1 MEKYKILDLF
11 SGLGG
16 FSLGLERTGHFE
28 TVAFCDNNQYSK
40 LILDKHWKGVKIYD
54 DVREISKEKFR
65 EDGIEFPDIITGGF
79 PCQPF
84 SVAGK
89 QKGTSDDRHLWPEMF
104 RIIKAFKQRYV
115 IGENVR
121 GIVNIQEGVVF
132 ETVCTDLE
140 SEGYEVQPFIIPA
153 AGVGAPHRRERV
165 WIIANREESMVDSD
179 NIRFQQHSTTKEESS
194 GRGTSATS
202 EPTSNATNTESERTG
217 QNDERLWQ
225 RSSRISGGKGTS
237 RAKDVGNT
245 QHNGLSTSEIG
256 RRNEEINGGTE
267 KRENRSFEFEGT
279 SRSEDNATMENSNN
293 NGLEGRLSETRNQAI
308 TGKESSVNGSEDTD
322 NSSRRSDGG
331 GDQSQPRINGA
342 VQGLRDGNEEELTRA
357 TGVRGLHEGTDN
369 SSRTLRE
376 DRNQEDD
383 NRTLVQTRQGGVQS
397 SEHRGLGENQTSL
410 NDNQIRQGDDNTTL
424 NRMER
429 GDKDNVADT
438 NDEGVRTRIGGSDN
452 DHETESRSWRAD
464 GTRGSSND
472 ERHNSTSTENEG
484 MDVANTTSSRS
495 PSESIRDIGGVG
507 EESSREEEGRNQ
519 SSIRTSTRSSER
531 SENVANTQSI
541 GSREFGHSNQTQG
554 RDGSSSTQL
563 DGSRSE
569 MANTNGERLEGF
581 RESSS
586 QFNETSSSSSSSEE
600 RQASV
605 DHGWWSVE
613 PNVGRVAHG
622 VSGRVHRLKGL
633 GNSIVP
639 QIVEEIGKAIIQ
651 AEKE

>member
-104 RIIKAFKQRYV
+104 RIIKAFKPRYV

-165 WIIANREESMVDSD
+165 WIIANREESMVNSD

-194 GRGTSATS
+194 WRGTSATFES
-202 EPTSNATNTESERTG
+202 TSN
-217 QNDERLWQ
+217 
-225 RSSRISGGKGTS
+225 
-237 RAKDVGNT
+237 VGNT
-245 QHNGLSTSEIG
+245 QHNGSPTSEIG
-256 RRNEEINGGTE
+256 RGNEEINGGTE
-267 KRENRSFEFEGT
+267 KRQNRSFEFEGT

-293 NGLEGRLSETRNQAI
+293 NGLEGRLSETRNEII

-331 GDQSQPRINGA
+331 GDQSQPRINGT
-342 VQGLRDGNEEELTRA
+342 VQGLRDGNKEELTRT
-357 TGVRGLHEGTDN
+357 TGVRGLHEGTND
-369 SSRTLRE
+369 SSSSIRE

-397 SEHRGLGENQTSL
+397 SEHRGLGEDQTSL
-410 NDNQIRQGDDNTTL
+410 KNNQIRQGDDNTTL

-429 GDKDNVADT
+429 GDKNNVADT

-464 GTRGSSND
+464 GTRSTSDD
-472 ERHNSTSTENEG
+472 ERHNSTSTEVEG
-484 MDVANTTSSRS
+484 MDVADT
-495 PSESIRDIGGVG
+495 ESFR
-507 EESSREEEGRNQ
+507 SRETRYSDQEEG
-519 SSIRTSTRSSER
+519 SK
-531 SENVANTQSI
+531 
-541 GSREFGHSNQTQG
+541 GSRA
-554 RDGSSSTQL
+554 TQL
-563 DGSRSE
+563 DGSRGNV
-569 MANTNGERLEGF
+569 ADTNGERGCVWETNGQDAKNV
-581 RESSS
+581 RQSSK
-586 QFNETSSSSSSSEE
+586 SSNT
-600 RQASV
+600 R
-605 DHGWWSVE
+605 WWDVE

>member
-16 FSLGLERTGHFE
+16 FSLGLENTGYFE

-54 DVREISKEKFR
+54 DVREINKEKFR

-104 RIIKAFKQRYV
+104 RIIKAFKPRYV

-121 GIVNIQEGVVF
+121 GIVNIQDGVVF

-194 GRGTSATS
+194 WRGTSATFES
-202 EPTSNATNTESERTG
+202 TSN
-217 QNDERLWQ
+217 
-225 RSSRISGGKGTS
+225 
-237 RAKDVGNT
+237 VGNT
-245 QHNGLSTSEIG
+245 QHNGLPASEIG

-267 KRENRSFEFEGT
+267 KRQNWSFEFEGT

-293 NGLEGRLSETRNQAI
+293 NGLEGRLSETRNEII

-322 NSSRRSDGG
+322 NSSRRSDGR

-342 VQGLRDGNEEELTRA
+342 VQGLRDGNEEELTR
-357 TGVRGLHEGTDN
+357 TTRVRGLHEGTND
-369 SSRTLRE
+369 SSSSIRE

-383 NRTLVQTRQGGVQS
+383 NRTLVQTRQSRVQS
-397 SEHRGLGENQTSL
+397 SEHRGLGENKTSL
-410 NDNQIRQGDDNTTL
+410 NDNQVRQGDDNTTL

-438 NDEGVRTRIGGSDN
+438 NDEGLRTRIGGSDN

-464 GTRGSSND
+464 GGRSTSDD
-472 ERHNSTSTENEG
+472 ERHNSTSTEVEG
-484 MDVANTTSSRS
+484 MDVADT
-495 PSESIRDIGGVG
+495 ESIGT
-507 EESSREEEGRNQ
+507 REPRKFDQ
-519 SSIRTSTRSSER
+519 AQR
-531 SENVANTQSI
+531 SE
-541 GSREFGHSNQTQG
+541 GSG
-554 RDGSSSTQL
+554 STQL
-563 DGSRSE
+563 DGSSTND
-569 MANTNGERLEGF
+569 ANSNDERLQRQWQSSRQF
-581 RESSS
+581 SQTINSTSESS
-586 QFNETSSSSSSSEE
+586 N
-600 RQASV
+600 RQQGSV
-605 DHGWWSVE
+605 GQGWWSVE

-622 VSGRVHRLKGL
+622 VPGRVHRLKGL

-639 QIVEEIGKAIIQ
+639 QIVEEIGKAIIK